1 MRRQVLGLANLA
13 FLVVCPVPEQETI
26 GRSKS
31 KNVWTCLALIQF
43 CTTVAKY
50 GRRESFEVRAFTK

>member
-13 FLVVCPVPEQETI
+13 FLVVCPVPEQEIT

-31 KNVWTCLALIQF
+31 KNVWARLA
-43 CTTVAKY
+43 
-50 GRRESFEVRAFTK
+50 